1 MKKELIRATVNREHG
16 IKRERRLSSRRAL
29 AFVCSIAVLFSSLY
43 ISMSPV
49 LADKLICGQKEHTH
63 SSDCY
68 EEILVCGEEER
79 DPEIVVHRE
88 FSGDFSWHTHSDSCR
103 NEAGEIVC
111 GQQEGYYHLHN
122 EWCLDENGNVICG
135 LDEIA
140 PHSHDASCYAE
151 DGTLI
156 CRKDDVPVLTCSEG
170 NISEWE
176 EVIDEGHT
184 HTDDCYGL
192 ADTPSCGMKEHT
204 HTADCY
210 EPEKK
215 EEKEPEKKEE
225 KEPEKKEEKE
235 PEKKE
240 EKEPEKKESEKNEDK
255 DPEKKDPEKKDEKDP
270 EKKDSDQTEG
280 KEQGK
285 TEESGENGKTDDPA
299 ETDPNATQSD
309 GEKKDGETP
318 EGEGNPDGTPEGQTG
333 GEQDGTEN
341 PEGTGDGTN
350 ENPEGT
356 GEGTDGNPEGTGE
369 GTDGNPEGAG
379 EGTDGNPE
387 GTGEGTDGN
396 PDGTGEGI
404 GEGTG
409 EGTDGNPE
417 GTGEGTDGNPE
428 GTGDGTENANPD
440 STEGDPALNGET
452 EGAEGK
458 EGLEGAEGKEGTE
471 GAEGTEGTE
480 PGTNATDAEG
490 NIIGE
495 DGQVE
500 GEEGLTDEEGEN
512 PEGAEEQEPV
522 EPVNYIVGPLVFSGA
537 DYTVTANFGVEALFP
552 EGTTLQVREILPGDA
567 EYEQLAAQAE
577 SAVVDDEE
585 TSVNMMRFFDIT
597 FMTEKGEI
605 EPQAPVN
612 IQITYNEVIPDTVD
626 DMVYTLHFAEE
637 GQAPEVL
644 ETKTKSVD
652 AAAQVE
658 EAVDTVEFQ
667 SGSFSIFV
675 VASVRQNQGGGEG
688 GGGGDDNQSKGVTT
702 TAASFKISWYDTSTG
717 AATAWPVGDSSAE
730 TVNITIQKNSGG
742 EGTGPNSLQY
752 TIAGSGAG
760 TLIKIDGR
768 DPTDAERTTYACSCS
783 VETPSNIYTVTVSG
797 LVEGTEYIITQNN
810 TVSEYNPPEYEDNIK
825 IKNYGKTFDVLIDKI
840 WNDGQDSHTE
850 IVKVTLTG
858 TAGASYKEEYETT
871 LPGEYG
877 YSDEITDLPYRGDGK
892 IITYSLT
899 EALPQTLTGYGYSV
913 TEAPKEGG
921 VRYTIK
927 NSLLQFSIQGK
938 VVWDL
943 KAEHALPASLKLQ
956 LKRKAGQTGAWESV
970 GETTVTAENEWKYN
984 WGSLDQFVSGEKFP
998 RDEYIYQLEATDL
1011 PEAFTSSAGTE
1022 GNHYQLKVVYEV
1034 ADVKVTTQWNDGSN
1048 QDGKRPSTGDYASY
1062 LKLFIDGAEAT
1073 GQTPTITANS
1083 DNTYTVSYGIRDK
1096 YKAGKEIQYIIRENK
1111 VPGYNTTSQQKYR
1124 DFKIGQTIS
1133 NTYRP
1138 AQTLITVIKRWNDR
1152 LDRDGLRADVVT
1164 RIELLKTVDGNTDIA
1179 DSVTVQT
1186 ADLVWTKVWSGLPVN
1201 EGGKPIS
1208 YSVREIMINA
1218 NGYTTDAEEPLRV
1231 LNGGKVTI
1239 TDTHIPAPVV
1249 PPSRSSITNRT
1260 GTTGTSTGSSSGS
1273 SGGSSGGG
1281 YYGGGGYSSG
1291 TKSSIRNVKVFYWLR
1306 KQGGEPAAKTAS
1318 VNHREGEAFAIY
1330 SPQIPGYQTNMTLVS
1345 GKMGVRDD
1353 VYHVIYKP
1361 MDYVL
1366 TIEFLD
1372 EKGETL
1378 AKAVT
1383 LQKMHIGDEYSVPVP
1398 EIAGYRAGL
1407 TLVQGI
1413 FTGNQRI
1420 RVVYIPDE
1428 YGYTVIEDYK
1438 IPRSFGAM
1446 PVNVGECWE

>member
-16 IKRERRLSSRRAL
+16 MKRERRLSSRRAL
-29 AFVCSIAVLFSSLY
+29 ALVCSIAVLFSSLY

-122 EWCLDENGNVICG
+122 EWCLDENGKVICG

-156 CRKDDVPVLTCSEG
+156 CRKDDVPVLTSSEG

-240 EKEPEKKESEKNEDK
+240 SEKNK
-255 DPEKKDPEKKDEKDP
+255 DQDQEKKDPEKKDEKDP

-299 ETDPNATQSD
+299 ETDPNAAQSD

-333 GEQDGTEN
+333 GEQNGTGNPDGTG
-341 PEGTGDGTN
+341 EGTDG
-350 ENPEGT
+350 NPEGT

-369 GTDGNPEGAG
+369 GTDGNPEGTG
-379 EGTDGNPE
+379 EGTEGNPE

-396 PDGTGEGI
+396 P
-404 GEGTG
+404 EGTG
-409 EGTDGNPE
+409 EENDGNPDGTGE

-428 GTGDGTENANPD
+428 GTGDGTENVNPD
-440 STEGDPALNGET
+440 GTEGDPALNGKT

-458 EGLEGAEGKEGTE
+458 EGLEGTEGKEGTE
-471 GAEGTEGTE
+471 GAEGAEGTE
-480 PGTNATDAEG
+480 LGTNATDAEG
-490 NIIGE
+490 NLIGE

-512 PEGAEEQEPV
+512 PEGAEEQEPA
-522 EPVNYIVGPLVFSGA
+522 EPVNYIVGPLVFPGA

-585 TSVNMMRFFDIT
+585 TSVTMMRFFDIT

-605 EPQAPVN
+605 EPKAPVN

-688 GGGGDDNQSKGVTT
+688 GGGGDDDQSKGVTT

-752 TIAGSGAG
+752 TIAGSGTG

-797 LVEGTEYIITQNN
+797 LVEGIEYTINQDTIFG
-810 TVSEYNPPEYEDNIK
+810 YNSPEYDKDNK
-825 IKNYGKTFDVLIDKI
+825 TIKNYGKKDFAVHVVKI
-840 WNDGQDSHTE
+840 WNDGKSSHTDS
-850 IVKVTLTG
+850 VTVYLTG
-858 TAGASYKEEYETT
+858 TAGGVTYVETNKS
-871 LPGEYG
+871 LPY
-877 YSDEITDLPYRGDGK
+877 DEQYALEFTDLPYRGGGQ
-892 IITYSLT
+892 IIVYNVT
-899 EALPQTLTGYGYSV
+899 ESNLNGYGYSV
-913 TEAPKEGG
+913 TKENIEAGLLF
-921 VRYTIK
+921 TIK
-927 NSLLQFSIQGK
+927 NSLLHFSIDGH
-938 VVWDL
+938 VIWDL
-943 KAEHALPASLKLQ
+943 QAPHTLPTSLTLQ
-956 LKRKAGQTGAWESV
+956 LKRKEGQS
-970 GETTVTAENEWKYN
+970 
-984 WGSLDQFVSGEKFP
+984 GSWVNFGDPISATPDDWHYHWDNLPQFVDGTTFP
-998 RDEYIYQLEATDL
+998 REEYIYQLEATNL
-1011 PEAFTSSAGTE
+1011 PDEYTPAVGTE
-1022 GNHYQLKVVYEV
+1022 NNHYQLKFVYEV
-1034 ADVKVTTQWNDGSN
+1034 VDVKVTTQWNDDGDR
-1048 QDGKRPSTGDYASY
+1048 DGKRPGTSDYASY
-1062 LKLFIDGAEAT
+1062 LKLYIGDIEVKGA
-1073 GQTPTITANS
+1073 TPTVTDNH
-1083 DNTYTVSYGIRDK
+1083 DNTYTVSFGIKDK
-1096 YKAGKEIQYIIRENK
+1096 KKSGNPIDYKIRENK
-1111 VPGYNTTSQQKYR
+1111 VPGYNTTSTSKYR
-1124 DFKIGQTIS
+1124 IVNVGGTFL

-1249 PPSRSSITNRT
+1249 PPSRSSTTNRT
-1260 GTTGTSTGSSSGS
+1260 GTTGTSTGSSS
-1273 SGGSSGGG
+1273 GSSGGG

-1428 YGYTVIEDYK
+1428 YGYTVIEDYR

>member
-16 IKRERRLSSRRAL
+16 MKRERRLSSRRAL
-29 AFVCSIAVLFSSLY
+29 ALVCSVAVLFSSLY

-111 GQQEGYYHLHN
+111 GQQEGYYHQHN

-235 PEKKE
+235 PEKNKDKE
-240 EKEPEKKESEKNEDK
+240 Q
-255 DPEKKDPEKKDEKDP
+255 EKKDPEKKDEKDP

-299 ETDPNATQSD
+299 ETDPNAAQSD

-318 EGEGNPDGTPEGQTG
+318 EGEGNPDGTPEGQIG
-333 GEQDGTEN
+333 GEQNGTENPDGTGEGTNENPEGAGEGTDGN
-341 PEGTGDGTN
+341 PEGTGEGTEGN
-350 ENPEGT
+350 PEGTGEGTEGNPEGT

-369 GTDGNPEGAG
+369 GTEG
-379 EGTDGNPE
+379 
-387 GTGEGTDGN
+387 
-396 PDGTGEGI
+396 
-404 GEGTG
+404 
-409 EGTDGNPE
+409 
-417 GTGEGTDGNPE
+417 E
-428 GTGDGTENANPD
+428 GTGDGTELPEGAEKQTGEGTELADGTEKTNPD
-440 STEGDPALNGET
+440 GTEGDPALTGTT
-452 EGAEGK
+452 EGVEGK
-458 EGLEGAEGKEGTE
+458 EGIE
-471 GAEGTEGTE
+471 GAEGTE
-480 PGTNATDAEG
+480 PGTTATDAEG

-495 DGQVE
+495 DGLVE
-500 GEEGLTDEEGEN
+500 GEVGLTDEEGEN
-512 PEGAEEQEPV
+512 PEATEEQEPA
-522 EPVNYIVGPLVFSGA
+522 EPINYIVGPLVFPGP

-552 EGTTLQVREILPGDA
+552 EGTELQVREILPGDA

-597 FMTEKGEI
+597 FMTEKGKI
-605 EPQAPVN
+605 EPKAPVN

-688 GGGGDDNQSKGVTT
+688 GGGGDDDQSKGVTT
-702 TAASFKISWYDTSTG
+702 TAASFKISWYDPETV
-717 AATAWPVGDSSAE
+717 AATDWPRTKNAE
-730 TVNITIQKNSGG
+730 DQYIAEIISITIQKSSG
-742 EGTGPNSLQY
+742 EGTGPNNLQY
-752 TIAGSGAG
+752 TVDG
-760 TLIKIDGR
+760 TQGILIKVDGE
-768 DPTDAERTTYACSCS
+768 DATDDQKTLYPCS
-783 VETPSNIYTVTVSG
+783 VNSSSHIFNVTVSG
-797 LVEGTEYIITQNN
+797 LDTGTYTITQNKP
-810 TVSEYNPPEYEDNIK
+810 VSGYNQPEYDEQNVT
-825 IKNYGKTFDVLIDKI
+825 IKNYGKKDFAVHVVKI
-840 WNDGQDSHTE
+840 WNDGQASHTE
-850 IVKVTLTG
+850 VVTANLMKTVGSSTSPLTSKPL
-858 TAGASYKEEYETT
+858 TKDNQYAEEF
-871 LPGEYG
+871 
-877 YSDEITDLPYRGDGK
+877 TDLPYRENG
-892 IITYSLT
+892 IFIEYSVT
-899 EALPQTLTGYGYSV
+899 EQDPSTNYGYSV
-913 TEAPKEGG
+913 TKENIKAGLLF
-921 VRYTIK
+921 TIK
-927 NSLLQFSIQGK
+927 NSLLQFSIQGN
-938 VVWDL
+938 VEWVTQ
-943 KAEHALPASLKLQ
+943 AAHTLPTSLELQ
-956 LKRKAGQTGAWESV
+956 LERKKAQSGTSWDV
-970 GETTVTAENEWKYN
+970 FDTKTVTADNQWAYQ
-984 WGSLDQFVSGEKFP
+984 WDYLPRFVSDQFPAE
-998 RDEYIYQLEATDL
+998 EYIYQLVATDL
-1011 PEAFTSSAGTE
+1011 PEEYTPAVGTE
-1022 GNHYQLKVVYEV
+1022 GNHYQLKFVYEV
-1034 ADVKVTTQWNDGSN
+1034 VDVKVTTQWNDDGDR
-1048 QDGKRPSTGDYASY
+1048 DGKRPGTSDYASY
-1062 LKLFIDGAEAT
+1062 LKLYIGNMEVQGA
-1073 GQTPTITANS
+1073 TPTVTDNH
-1083 DNTYTVSYGIRDK
+1083 DNTYTVSFGTKDK
-1096 YKAGKEIQYIIRENK
+1096 KKSGNPIDYKIRENK

-1124 DFKIGQTIS
+1124 DFRIGATMS

-1249 PPSRSSITNRT
+1249 PPSRSSTTNRT

-1273 SGGSSGGG
+1273 SSGGG

-1398 EIAGYRAGL
+1398 EIAGYRAGM